1 MQFFFLSSQY
11 SSTAGHVAGQC
22 SRLRGVWAP
31 ASSFRP
37 EIDAA
42 CRAVFGHTNRTQLR
56 KQNRYRPFDEQTKPK
71 TVMLWNTNEWNSWF
85 WPPVGIITHRV
96 KDKHIILVTADEY
109 VVSRMGNKMLK
120 SMYLPI
126 SIETCLFWRSRAQT
140 VSCTKRSWKWT

>member
-11 SSTAGHVAGQC
+11 SSTAGQC
-22 SRLRGVWAP
+22 SRLRSLSP
-31 ASSFRP
+31 S
-37 EIDAA
+37 I
-42 CRAVFGHTNRTQLR
+42 VFQAWDRCSMQGCFWTY
-56 KQNRYRPFDEQTKPK
+56 KQNPAEEAEQISAPLMNKPK

-96 KDKHIILVTADEY
+96 KDKHIILLTADEY